1 MEPRRK
7 LMARY
12 RRRHRRRDRPSVGRF
27 ATPSLGVA
35 TPNPR
40 AAAAAA
46 IIRLRGA
53 LRTRSTISPNSVKA
67 PKSRSFWCNKP
78 KSNRTKKNEI
88 NQAKPGE
95 SWPNPAKLG
104 LKKSY
109 PRNFSLPTQGQWR
122 PFNAVITT
130 NKTRYKF
137 ISVASMNPTIV
148 ENSVKLGKKPPHGK
162 HAVPLGTIW
171 FLPSFSEK
179 NSKTR

>member
-1 MEPRRK
+1 MEPRRN

-67 PKSRSFWCNKP
+67 PKSRSF
-78 KSNRTKKNEI
+78 
-88 NQAKPGE
+88 
-95 SWPNPAKLG
+95 
-104 LKKSY
+104 
-109 PRNFSLPTQGQWR
+109 
-122 PFNAVITT
+122 
-130 NKTRYKF
+130 
-137 ISVASMNPTIV
+137 
-148 ENSVKLGKKPPHGK
+148 
-162 HAVPLGTIW
+162 
-171 FLPSFSEK
+171 
-179 NSKTR
+179 